1 MSEKT
6 TLLSG
11 AETEF
16 TAFKRALAGLGE
28 AQMREVWL
36 GTWSA
41 RDIVAHISG
50 WHREL
55 APALQRMAKG
65 ERPIPEGV
73 SYDDVDAWNARFA
86 DARKTAATAGI
97 LKELDASHAA
107 FLQAAA
113 GVPEERYVPGKT
125 AHKIVDF
132 NSRHHYQEH
141 RAQIEEWRRRQG
153 I

>member
-1 MSEKT
+1 M
-6 TLLSG
+6 
-11 AETEF
+11 
-16 TAFKRALAGLGE
+16 
-28 AQMREVWL
+28 
-36 GTWSA
+36 
-41 RDIVAHISG
+41 
-50 WHREL
+50 
-55 APALQRMAKG
+55 
-65 ERPIPEGV
+65 
-73 SYDDVDAWNARFA
+73 DAWNARFA
-86 DARKTAATAGI
+86 DARKGAATADI

-141 RAQIEEWRRRQG
+141 RAQIEEWRKRKA

>member
-6 TLLSG
+6 TVLSE

-28 AQMREVWL
+28 PQMREVWL

-41 RDIVAHISG
+41 RGVVAHISG

-55 APALQRMAKG
+55 GPALGRMQRG

-73 SYDDVDAWNARFA
+73 SHDNVDAWNARFA
-86 DARKTAATAGI
+86 DAGQDRPQDRGPQQP
-97 LKELDASHAA
+97 ASLSGAPA
-107 FLQAAA
+107 PDR
-113 GVPEERYVPGKT
+113 GVAE
-125 AHKIVDF
+125 A
-132 NSRHHYQEH
+132 
-141 RAQIEEWRRRQG
+141 
-153 I
+153 